1 MKKEEYEEIHEK
13 AKKADALILGIEHE
27 KTYLDAAARVSGTT
41 SVEMVGDLINSNKT
55 VIVVKP
61 FKGDGKKY
69 EIGDKYRP
77 NITARPRAIMLAEQG
92 YLTTPEAWERGVRRK
107 VVKDILDEAQKEYKL
122 MNEARRAFQIAQDEK
137 IAAQAALRGA
147 EAEIERA
154 TAAMGR
160 AAQAVFDAKE
170 TAEKLSK

>member
-1 MKKEEYEEIHEK
+1 
-13 AKKADALILGIEHE
+13 
-27 KTYLDAAARVSGTT
+27 
-41 SVEMVGDLINSNKT
+41 
-55 VIVVKP
+55 
-61 FKGDGKKY
+61 
-69 EIGDKYRP
+69 
-77 NITARPRAIMLAEQG
+77 
-92 YLTTPEAWERGVRRK
+92 
-107 VVKDILDEAQKEYKL
+107 
-122 MNEARRAFQIAQDEK
+122 MNEARRAIQIAQDEK